1 MFTGLVETVG
11 VVRSID
17 RRGEVTNIE
26 IEAPDIASKLSL
38 NESISVSGA
47 CLSVVK
53 AERTSF
59 TAEMIEETATIT
71 KLGMLK
77 PFDRVNLERA
87 LKVGDRLGGHLVLG
101 HVEGIGTVR
110 EISRK
115 LQTCI
120 IKIQADVS
128 ILRYVVP
135 KGSIAIDG
143 VSLTVISVNDTDF
156 TVGVIPSTLKLTT
169 LGSLKVKDLVNLE
182 TDIIGKYIERFLQ
195 SFSNN
200 KKSGEQQELTWE
212 KLAEYGWQ

>member
-17 RRGEVTNIE
+17 RHGEVTNIE
-26 IEAPDIASKLSL
+26 IEAPDIAPKLSL

-53 AERTSF
+53 AGMTSF
-59 TAEMIEETATIT
+59 TAEMMEETATVT

-87 LKVGDRLGGHLVLG
+87 LKAGDRLGGHIVLG
-101 HVEGIGTVR
+101 HVEGIGTVS

-115 LQTCI
+115 TQTCVI
-120 IKIQADVS
+120 RIQADVS

-143 VSLTVISVNDTDF
+143 VSLTVISVTDTDF
-156 TVGVIPSTLKLTT
+156 TVGVIPSTLRLTT
-169 LGSLKVKDLVNLE
+169 LGNLKVKDPVNLE
-182 TDIIGKYIERFLQ
+182 TDIIGKYIERFLKA
-195 SFSNN
+195 SSRG
-200 KKSGEQQELTWE
+200 KADEQEELTWE
-212 KLAEYGWQ
+212 RLAEYGWQ

>member
-17 RRGEVTNIE
+17 RHGEVTNIE

-59 TAEMIEETATIT
+59 TAEMMEETATIT

>member
-17 RRGEVTNIE
+17 RHGEVTNIE

-59 TAEMIEETATIT
+59 TAEMMEETATVT

-115 LQTCI
+115 SQTCI

-200 KKSGEQQELTWE
+200 EKSGEQQEVTWE